1 MSLRIDAH
9 QHYWDP
15 ARGDYG
21 WLTPD
26 LGLLHRPYGPDDLAP
41 ALARCAIDR
50 TVLVQAAPTVAETDW
65 LLALADRT
73 PSVAGVVGWI
83 DFERP
88 QEMATFERLAAHPR
102 LVGLR
107 PMIQDI
113 ADAAWIERTDLDW
126 AFAAMTAKGL
136 VFDALTLPR
145 HLPHLLRRLSR
156 HPELRVVI
164 DHGSKPQI
172 RDGAFDDW
180 AMWMRRLA
188 RETGAAVKLSGLVTE
203 AAPGWTGVDLAR
215 YVELL
220 LEAFGPRRMLFGSD
234 WPVCLLASSYERW
247 IETAEGFLAHLD
259 ERARADVMG
268 GVAARLYGLAKS

>member
-41 ALARCAIDR
+41 ALARCGIDR

-88 QEMATFERLAAHPR
+88 REMATFERLAAHPR

-126 AFAAMTAKGL
+126 AFAAMTEHGL

-156 HPELRVVI
+156 HPELRVII

-180 AMWMRRLA
+180 AAWMRRLA

-203 AAPGWTGVDLAR
+203 AAPGWTGADLAR
-215 YVELL
+215 YVDLL

-234 WPVCLLASSYERW
+234 WPVCLLTSSYERW
-247 IETAEGFLAHLD
+247 IETAEGFIAHLD
-259 ERARADVMG
+259 DRERAEVMG